1 MSVPIN
7 GNRVLANSSS
17 EQVSLVVLVCFTG
30 GNILM
35 NGGPK
40 SLLDLLLSL
49 WFCFFCLQVRT
60 TRGKVRAITSR
71 INNILK
77 GYPGEASEKSGRLC
91 VAVPAGKWLAAS

>member
-7 GNRVLANSSS
+7 GNRVLVNSSS
-17 EQVSLVVLVCFTG
+17 EQVILVLLVCFTG

-35 NGGPK
+35 SGPK

-77 GYPGEASEKSGRLC
+77 AYPGEASEKSGRLC